1 MKRGVKIASTVMVGW
16 LAAVGTAVGVAR
28 ADSLDEAVALA
39 YQTNPTLQNARAQL
53 RGLDEEYVQA
63 RAGYR
68 PQVQV
73 SAEADDIKGPSTDQL
88 EVKPASAS
96 ISLVQPLYTGGLV
109 SADVRA
115 TVGDIESGRA
125 KLRQVEENVLEQVI
139 QAYVDVR
146 RDVQGL
152 KIAEDNVEVLR
163 HQKQETDAKFG
174 VGEVTRTDVAQAQ
187 ARLAG
192 AQAQLSTA
200 QAQLALSRANYVTVV
215 GQSPG
220 DLQPEPALDGLPGT
234 VDEALSMAN
243 RDNPTVLAADYAEQ
257 AAAARVAVAKAA
269 YRPTV
274 SLRATYGVSGYYG
287 SQLGIFPPEVKNVYQ
302 NSYEASVV
310 ATEPLFAGGANAS
323 RIREALEG
331 DNAARINVESAR
343 RQALQSVSQSWNQ
356 LTAARAN
363 VTSEEEQVK
372 ADQVAY
378 EGVKEEAKVGL
389 RDTLDILNAEQEL
402 QAAELALVGARHDE
416 YVASALVLDAMGRLE
431 VKALSPTTPAYN
443 PVTNFRKVMN
453 KGALPWDP
461 VVAGIDSLGAPRIQ
475 RPVIPGP
482 DAPMTPAHAAGL
494 RGVVDSEDYAH

>member
-1 MKRGVKIASTVMVGW
+1 MKRGVKIASTVLAGC
-16 LAAVGTAVGVAR
+16 LAAAGAAR
-28 ADSLDEAVALA
+28 ADTLDDAVALA

-68 PQVQV
+68 PQVQIA
-73 SAEADDIKGPSTDQL
+73 AEADNINGPSTDQL
-88 EVKPASAS
+88 TVKPASAS
-96 ISLVQPLYTGGLV
+96 ISVVQPLYTGGLV

-115 TVGDIESGRA
+115 TEGDIASGRE
-125 KLRQVEENVLEQVI
+125 KLHQVEEDLLEQVI

-152 KIAEDNVEVLR
+152 KIAEDNVQVLR
-163 HQKQETDAKFG
+163 HQKEETDAKFA

-200 QAQLALSRANYVTVV
+200 QAELALTRANYVSVV

-220 DLQPEPALDGLPGT
+220 ELEPEPALIGLPAT
-234 VDEALSMAN
+234 VDEALSMTN
-243 RDNPTVLAADYAEQ
+243 RNNPNVLSADYAEQ
-257 AAAARVAVAKAA
+257 AAAARVEVAKAA
-269 YRPTV
+269 YRPNV
-274 SLRATYGVSGYYG
+274 SLRASYGTSGYYG
-287 SQLGIFPPEVKNVYQ
+287 SQNGIFPPEAKDIYQ
-302 NSYEASVV
+302 QSYQFSAV

-323 RIREALEG
+323 RIRQALEG
-331 DNAARINVESAR
+331 DNAARIFVESAR
-343 RQALQSVSQSWNQ
+343 RQALQAVSQAWNQ
-356 LTAARAN
+356 LAAARAN
-363 VTSEEEQVK
+363 VASDEEQVK

-389 RDTLDILNAEQEL
+389 RVTLDILNAEQEL
-402 QAAELALVGARHDE
+402 QAAELALVDARHDE
-416 YVASALVLDAMGRLE
+416 YVASALVLDAMGQLD
-431 VKALSPTTPAYN
+431 VKDLSPATPAYN

-461 VVAGIDSLGAPRIQ
+461 VVAGLDSLGEPKILH
-475 RPVIPGP
+475 PPIPGP
-482 DAPMTPAHAAGL
+482 DQPMTPAHAAGL
-494 RGVVDSEDYAH
+494 RGVVDSSDYAH